1 MSIYKE
7 NLNFLFDLKYIKPV
21 FFIIKSYMLV
31 FILFASIV
39 LTSIIHNDVVDT
51 ILTILTILNFFIVFR
66 IIFLLYVKI
75 IKSIFEICSP

>member
-21 FFIIKSYMLV
+21 FFILKSYMLV

-39 LTSIIHNDVVDT
+39 LTSIIHNDVVD
-51 ILTILTILNFFIVFR
+51 TILNFFIVFR

>member
-1 MSIYKE
+1 MVMNKE
-7 NLNFLFDLKYIKPV
+7 NLNFLFDLKYMKAV
-21 FFIIKSYMLV
+21 FYILKSYMLV

-39 LTSIIHNDVVDT
+39 LTSIIHNDVVD
-51 ILTILTILNFFIVFR
+51 TILTILNFFIVFR

>member
-1 MSIYKE
+1 MSMYKE

-51 ILTILTILNFFIVFR
+51 ILTILNFFIVFR
-66 IIFLLYVKI
+66 ILFVLHVKI

>member
-21 FFIIKSYMLV
+21 FFILKSYMLV
-31 FILFASIV
+31 FILFASSV
-39 LTSIIHNDVVDT
+39 LTSIIHNDVVD
-51 ILTILTILNFFIVFR
+51 TILTILNFFIVFR

>member
-51 ILTILTILNFFIVFR
+51 ILTILNFFIVFR

>member
-21 FFIIKSYMLV
+21 FFILKSYMLV
-31 FILFASIV
+31 FILFATIV
-39 LTSIIHNDVVDT
+39 LTIIIHNDVVD
-51 ILTILTILNFFIVFR
+51 TILTILNFFIVFR

>member
-21 FFIIKSYMLV
+21 FFILKSYMLV

-39 LTSIIHNDVVDT
+39 LTIIIHNDVVD
-51 ILTILTILNFFIVFR
+51 TILTILNFFIVFR

>member
-21 FFIIKSYMLV
+21 FFILKSNMLV

-39 LTSIIHNDVVDT
+39 LTSIIHNDVVD
-51 ILTILTILNFFIVFR
+51 TILTILNFFIVFR

>member
-1 MSIYKE
+1 MVMNKE
-7 NLNFLFDLKYIKPV
+7 NLNFLFDLKYMKAV
-21 FFIIKSYMLV
+21 FYILKSYIWFFVLC
-31 FILFASIV
+31 ISII

-66 IIFLLYVKI
+66 IIFVLHVKI